1 MIIFL
6 LRKKF
11 DIQQSL
17 IQLQCLLLYFYLL
30 IQSRPRRQDS
40 VPEFS
45 ENAGERFADGAYDY
59 EYDPNLKLST
69 TDPNSNEPDGQGDGP
84 MREDALDGTV
94 ETMTEEERAYLEEH
108 YRYSINTEFDQIL
121 YTSISCKDISQS
133 NLLISQCIYFFSQDM
148 DDYDYSKL
156 KLPEEATLGPSDDT
170 PFDPA
175 SLKQEIVQFNC
186 KFNLAPK
193 ESAKISVTLYLNVR

>member
-1 MIIFL
+1 
-6 LRKKF
+6 
-11 DIQQSL
+11 
-17 IQLQCLLLYFYLL
+17 
-30 IQSRPRRQDS
+30 
-40 VPEFS
+40 
-45 ENAGERFADGAYDY
+45 
-59 EYDPNLKLST
+59 
-69 TDPNSNEPDGQGDGP
+69 

-121 YTSISCKDISQS
+121 YTSISLSSKDISQS
-133 NLLISQCIYFFSQDM
+133 NLLIIQCINFFSQDM

-170 PFDPA
+170 PFDQA

-186 KFNLAPK
+186 IFNLAPK
-193 ESAKISVTLYLNVR
+193 ESAKISVTLHLNVRSAIFDCL